1 LSPEHAW
8 TRFWIV
14 PVFVVGLA
22 LHNLAMS
29 LLYGAGLRGHALTA
43 VEAWKEALLA
53 GALAW
58 FAVGAVRA
66 RELPFRPNA
75 VDALALAFAAV
86 VALYALIP
94 QSALGGHA
102 GLSAVAHGFRHDVL
116 FVGAY
121 FLGRCLGPLPRAT
134 GWWVLGAAAAVALFG
149 LVEEYAVSLD
159 WWRHSGAK
167 GWFANQLGFDYHG
180 LSGLPENFVYNF
192 GNDRIV
198 RRLVSTFL
206 GPLAT
211 AYMLCVAL
219 LLAVA
224 WRRRWAW
231 PLAAVC
237 FAGLLWTYSRSTWIA
252 LAVGL
257 VVLAAAQRRL
267 WLVAAA
273 AVVLGVSA
281 GYAAAF
287 THVAPRAHFTPA
299 ELVVQHE
306 RGKGQSTEQ
315 SLANDASTRSHWRN
329 LRDGLE
335 TVFTHP
341 QGYGLGNSGSTA
353 SRFGVRLKA
362 GESTYTE
369 LGVDA
374 GVVGLA
380 LFVAFNLALLARL
393 RHRSAWLVAALA
405 AVLVLAVQTD
415 VIGVP
420 WLAFCVWLFAGAESG
435 ILERSI
441 TLTPQPASAR
451 SG

>member
-1 LSPEHAW
+1 VNR
-8 TRFWIV
+8 RFWVV

-22 LHNLAMS
+22 LHNLVMS

-43 VEAWKEALLA
+43 VEAWKEVLLA
-53 GALAW
+53 AGLAW
-58 FAVGAVRA
+58 FAVGAARA

-86 VALYALIP
+86 VVLYALIP
-94 QSALGGHA
+94 QGALGGHA
-102 GLSAVAHGFRHDVL
+102 GLSAIAHGARHDLL
-116 FVGAY
+116 FVAAY
-121 FLGRCLGPLPRAT
+121 FLGRCLGPLPRSV
-134 GWWVLGAAAAVALFG
+134 GWWVLGAAAAVAAFG

-167 GWFANQLGFDYHG
+167 GWFSQQLGFDYRG
-180 LSGLPENFVYNF
+180 LSKLPENFVYNF

-206 GPLAT
+206 SPLAT

-219 LLAVA
+219 LLAAA
-224 WRRRWAW
+224 WRRRRAW
-231 PLAAVC
+231 PLAALC

-257 VVLAAAQRRL
+257 VVLALVQRRAFPA
-267 WLVAAA
+267 VAAA
-273 AVVLGVSA
+273 VALTVCVGF
-281 GYAAAF
+281 AAAF
-287 THVAPRAHFTPA
+287 SHVAPRAHFTPA
-299 ELVVQHE
+299 ELVVQHTQ
-306 RGKGQSTEQ
+306 GKDEPAGQ
-315 SLANDASTRSHWRN
+315 SLADDASTRSHWRN

-353 SRFGVRLKA
+353 SRFDVKLQA

-369 LGVDA
+369 TGVDT
-374 GVVGLA
+374 GLA
-380 LFVAFNLALLARL
+380 GLLLFVGFNATLLARL
-393 RHRSAWLVAALA
+393 RNRSAWLVASLA
-405 AVLVLAVQTD
+405 AVLALAVQTD

-420 WLAFCVWLFAGAESG
+420 WLAFCLWLFAGAAAG
-435 ILERSI
+435 A
-441 TLTPQPASAR
+441 PAVPR
-451 SG
+451 TTREP